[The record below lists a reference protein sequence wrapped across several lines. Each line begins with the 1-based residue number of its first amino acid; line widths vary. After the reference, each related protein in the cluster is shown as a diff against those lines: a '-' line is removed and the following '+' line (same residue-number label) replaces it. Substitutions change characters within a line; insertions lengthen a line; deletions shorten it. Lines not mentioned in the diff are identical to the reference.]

1 MNFKVQQAAK
11 SLENLSQASDK
22 IFRELASTN
31 QSKSNVLKTTQEST
45 NRTSLSLYSNKEFIQ
60 VPQTVQRP
68 RGQIPFKNFQ
78 SKLGIATVMTFFG
91 DTDEVSS
98 LMQRLSHKTYKYFIN
113 EKKLSGFLVHS
124 ISAILR
130 RAQKGDEKD

>member
-45 NRTSLSLYSNKEFIQ
+45 NRTNLSLSSNEEFVQ
-60 VPQTVQRP
+60 VPQTV
-68 RGQIPFKNFQ
+68 
-78 SKLGIATVMTFFG
+78 
-91 DTDEVSS
+91 
-98 LMQRLSHKTYKYFIN
+98 
-113 EKKLSGFLVHS
+113 
-124 ISAILR
+124 
-130 RAQKGDEKD
+130 